1 MEIKVKIGILGAM
14 LEEVSSIKEMMI
26 INKESTIGNRNY
38 FEGTINDTEVVLVFS
53 RWGKVASA
61 STTTTLIN
69 KFAVDF
75 VLFTGVAGAVDDCLN
90 IGDIVIGNGLYQ
102 HDMDAR
108 PFFDKFQIPLTTK
121 IIFEPKA
128 VDIEKLESAANLF
141 VDKIETVFNEDLL
154 ARFSIF
160 KPSVHVGLIASGDQ
174 FISAP
179 NIHENLSLIHKNNK
193 TLAVEMEGSSVAQVC
208 EEHSV
213 PYVIIRVI
221 SDKADHSAAI
231 DFQAFISEIASKYS
245 SGIVREYLSLQ
256 M

>member
-1 MEIKVKIGILGAM
+1 M
-14 LEEVSSIKEMMI
+14 LEELSSIKEMMI
-26 INKESTIGNRNY
+26 IDQETIIGNRNY
-38 FEGTINDTEVVLVFS
+38 IEGKINNTEVVLVFS

-75 VLFTGVAGAVDDCLN
+75 VLFTGVAGAVDNQLN

-108 PFFDKFQIPLTTK
+108 PLFDQFQIPLTTN

-128 VDIEKLESAANLF
+128 IDIEKLEKAAKVF
-141 VDKIETVFNEDLL
+141 VNKIETLFTKDLL
-154 ARFSIF
+154 TRFSIF
-160 KPSVHVGLIASGDQ
+160 KPSVYLGLIASGDQ
-174 FISAP
+174 FISDP
-179 NIHENLSLIHKNNK
+179 NIHENLNFIHKNTK
-193 TLAVEMEGSSVAQVC
+193 TLAVEMEGASVAQVC
-208 EEHSV
+208 DEHSI

-245 SGIVREYLSLQ
+245 SGIVKEYLSLS